1 MYVVKKPLKTP
12 QTLLSR
18 FAETGIEVGCDEAG
32 RGCLAGP
39 VVAGAA
45 IIPEGKSF
53 SFLNDSKQLSEKQRE
68 EAAAIL
74 KNELEHWAVGVLDH
88 ARIDDINIL
97 NASFE
102 AMHVAMD
109 QIKIPFDLIL
119 VDGNRFKAYKKVKHE
134 CIIKGDG
141 KYQSIAAA
149 SILAKTHR
157 DHLMKAYHEKYP
169 YYGWNTNMGYPT
181 VKHRKAILE
190 HGPSPIH
197 RMSFNLLGKLK
208 EEA

>member
-1 MYVVKKPLKTP
+1 MWAVKKPQKKVT
-12 QTLLSR
+12 TLLRR
-18 FAETGIEVGCDEAG
+18 FGKTGIEVGCDEAG

-45 IIPEGKSF
+45 IIPPGKNF
-53 SFLNDSKQLSEKQRE
+53 TFLNDSKQLSEKQRE
-68 EAAAIL
+68 EAAEIL
-74 KNELEHWAVGVLDH
+74 KNELEYWAVGLLDH
-88 ARIDDINIL
+88 ERIDEINIL

-102 AMHVAMD
+102 AMHVALD
-109 QIKIPFDLIL
+109 QIPTSFDLIL
-119 VDGNRFKAYKKVKHE
+119 VDGNRFKAYRDVAHE

-157 DHLMKAYHEKYP
+157 DHLMRSYHEQYP

-181 VKHRKAILE
+181 VKHRKAIRE
-190 HGPSPIH
+190 HGTSPIH
-197 RMSFNLLGKLK
+197 RMTFNLLGNLEK
-208 EEA
+208 